1 MLHYYF
7 NIALVHVTLDEC
19 FILPLSQV
27 VLTVTSSCENGQF
40 LQVQYYTITLLMT
53 LIVAYA
59 HAVSLLSNYR
69 TM

>member
-40 LQVQYYTITLLMT
+40 LHVQYYTITLLMT
-53 LIVAYA
+53 LIVAYV
-59 HAVSLLSNYR
+59 HAVSLSSNYR